1 MPCSSSPHG
10 AGSHLKNTP
19 NAVTITPTPPPPKL
33 APAQQEA
40 ATVAKPK
47 TEGIEVPSELKK
59 PHPIIAGWLSD
70 HKEQQRRDRLD
81 RSPYRTALP
90 DWTDSDRRQH
100 RILDAIFRAVE
111 KNGLIVKSERRGTFR
126 FEYKTE
132 EIRCHLRKKNKQV
145 SRPKTTDELRRS
157 FSGDK
162 SRTQVLEPTGNLV
175 FNIED
180 YFDSKFGIRREWL
193 ETQTKRLEEMVPD
206 IIATLLLAGPALV
219 TIRLERE
226 EQRRRYEE
234 AEHQRQLKAGRR
246 KKDRNQCE
254 CPD

>member
-1 MPCSSSPHG
+1 MLGLFKLASC

-33 APAQQEA
+33 AQAQQEA
-40 ATVAKPK
+40 ATVAKSK

-111 KNGLIVKSERRGTFR
+111 KNGLIVKSERRGTFQNGGDPLPPS
-126 FEYKTE
+126 EKE
-132 EIRCHLRKKNKQV
+132 QAGQSPQN
-145 SRPKTTDELRRS
+145 DRRAS
-157 FSGDK
+157 S
-162 SRTQVLEPTGNLV
+162 VV
-175 FNIED
+175 F
-180 YFDSKFGIRREWL
+180 RR
-193 ETQTKRLEEMVPD
+193 
-206 IIATLLLAGPALV
+206 
-219 TIRLERE
+219 
-226 EQRRRYEE
+226 
-234 AEHQRQLKAGRR
+234 
-246 KKDRNQCE
+246 
-254 CPD
+254 